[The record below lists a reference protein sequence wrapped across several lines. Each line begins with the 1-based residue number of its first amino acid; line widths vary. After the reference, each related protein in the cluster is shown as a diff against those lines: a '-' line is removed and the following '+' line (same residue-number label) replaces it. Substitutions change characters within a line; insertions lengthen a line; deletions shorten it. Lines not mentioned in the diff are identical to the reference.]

1 MAKVQQPK
9 KIVVVDDHPILRQG
23 IVQMI
28 NDDPALSVV
37 GEAQDVSEALQII
50 QETIP
55 DLAVVDIT
63 LKDSNGIDLIK
74 DIGIRWPKM
83 PVLVFS
89 MHDESFYAERVLRA
103 GAKGYVMKREPVGV
117 VLDGLRKVLEGH
129 LALSENMVCR
139 MLSQPKRAR
148 ESGEGSPSDLL
159 SDRELDVFRLL
170 GEGLGTRQIAAKLHV
185 ATSTVETHRAGIK
198 QKLGL
203 DSATELVARAAQ
215 FVLDEQDQ

>member
-1 MAKVQQPK
+1 MAKVQQPR

-28 NDDPALSVV
+28 NDDPKLSVV
-37 GEAQDVSEALQII
+37 GEAQDVSEALQVI

-55 DLAVVDIT
+55 DLAVVDIS

-103 GAKGYVMKREPVGV
+103 GAKGYVTKGESAGKVIEGIHKILAGEIYISDNLASKMLQRIVGGTREKEGFPIDRLTDREFEVF
-117 VLDGLRKVLEGH
+117 GLI
-129 LALSENMVCR
+129 
-139 MLSQPKRAR
+139 
-148 ESGEGSPSDLL
+148 GEGVQTREIAERLHL
-159 SDRELDVFRLL
+159 SV
-170 GEGLGTRQIAAKLHV
+170 K
-185 ATSTVETHRAGIK
+185 TVESHRENIK
-198 QKLGL
+198 RKLNIEN
-203 DSATELVARAAQ
+203 ATELLQRAIHWVKFERGA
-215 FVLDEQDQ
+215 